1 MKDFYLFAGP
11 NGSGKS
17 TIISSYLEDETILF
31 LNADYCARTNPDIQN
46 MPDGIEK
53 SIQAQK
59 ETERHLHAM
68 ISNGLSFAWETVFSH
83 ESRLEIMES
92 AKKQGYL
99 IHLYYITTKNPDINV
114 ARVRT
119 RVMQGGHDVPEGKI
133 RSRYFRSISYLPQ
146 MILAADEVM
155 VFDNSYTNIEPKLLF
170 QKFIKEEE
178 DLNPQMITWAVED
191 DDITKWVVTHLIRPL
206 ERLGYSVPCFF

>member
-1 MKDFYLFAGP
+1 
-11 NGSGKS
+11 
-17 TIISSYLEDETILF
+17 
-31 LNADYCARTNPDIQN
+31 
-46 MPDGIEK
+46 
-53 SIQAQK
+53 
-59 ETERHLHAM
+59 
-68 ISNGLSFAWETVFSH
+68 
-83 ESRLEIMES
+83 
-92 AKKQGYL
+92 
-99 IHLYYITTKNPDINV
+99 
-114 ARVRT
+114 
-119 RVMQGGHDVPEGKI
+119 
-133 RSRYFRSISYLPQ
+133 

>member
-17 TIISSYLEDETILF
+17 TIISSYLKDENIIF
-31 LNADYCARTNPDIQN
+31 LNADYCARTNPDILN
-46 MPDGIEK
+46 MPDGWEK

-59 ETERHLHAM
+59 ETERHLEAM

-119 RVMQGGHDVPEGKI
+119 RVMQGGHDVPEEKI
-133 RSRYFRSISYLPQ
+133 RSRYFRSISFLPQ
-146 MILAADEVM
+146 MILTADEVM
-155 VFDNSYTNIEPKLLF
+155 IFDNSYTNIEPKLLF
-170 QKFIKEEE
+170 QKFMKGEENS
-178 DLNPQMITWAVED
+178 NPHMITWAVED
-191 DDITKWVVTHLIRPL
+191 DDITEWVIMYLMRPL
-206 ERLGYSVPCFF
+206 EILGYSIPCFL

>member
-1 MKDFYLFAGP
+1 
-11 NGSGKS
+11 
-17 TIISSYLEDETILF
+17 
-31 LNADYCARTNPDIQN
+31 
-46 MPDGIEK
+46 MPDGWEK

-59 ETERHLHAM
+59 ETERHLEAM

-119 RVMQGGHDVPEGKI
+119 RVMQGGHDVPEEKI
-133 RSRYFRSISYLPQ
+133 RSRYFRSISFLPQ
-146 MILAADEVM
+146 MILTADEVM
-155 VFDNSYTNIEPKLLF
+155 IFDNSYTNIEPKLLF
-170 QKFIKEEE
+170 QKFMKGEENS
-178 DLNPQMITWAVED
+178 NPHMITWAVED
-191 DDITKWVVTHLIRPL
+191 DDITEWVIMYLMRPL
-206 ERLGYSVPCFF
+206 EILGYSIPCFL